1 MPIRPD
7 LERVKELRD
16 VRGTYEA
23 VKLAA
28 KEARDEAI
36 YDLRVAIF
44 ELSPHSA
51 DFTTDLRDLLG
62 QIADLLED

>member
-16 VRGTYEA
+16 VLGTYEA
-23 VKLAA
+23 VKLAT

-36 YDLRVAIF
+36 YDLRVAIHK
-44 ELSPHSA
+44 LSPDSA
-51 DFTTDLRDLLG
+51 DFTADLRDVLG